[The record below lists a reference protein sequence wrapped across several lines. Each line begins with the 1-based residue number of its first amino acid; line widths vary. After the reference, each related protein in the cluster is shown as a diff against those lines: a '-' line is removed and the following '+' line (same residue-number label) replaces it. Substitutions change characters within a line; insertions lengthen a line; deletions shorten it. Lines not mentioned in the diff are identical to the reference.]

1 MRDELYSLGQA
12 HGEFLRLCHDFRDEA
27 WEDEYE
33 KSDLEDALLRCVESF
48 LGYYARLSLFAF
60 PVANSRDKPKV
71 RIHRKARGKAIRAA
85 LKIDATH
92 PLGRRTSRNRWA
104 HADEW
109 LDDTL
114 LTAPRRRIVLQ
125 FVGDIS
131 ELRDVDVRRVLRLV
145 DPFHGE
151 AYLLGEQLLIRE
163 LVDEADSIFELLETA
178 IQDLQETLGEG
189 SVIWG
194 PTLDEPSEEAE

>member
-1 MRDELYSLGQA
+1 MAHQSLGC
-12 HGEFLRLCHDFRDEA
+12 EEA

-33 KSDLEDALLRCVESF
+33 KSDLEDARCVESF
-48 LGYYARLSLFAF
+48 LGYYARVSLFAF
-60 PVANSRDKPKV
+60 PVESSRDGPKV

-85 LKIDATH
+85 LRIDNTH
-92 PLGRRTSRNRWA
+92 ALGQRTGRNRWA

-109 LDDTL
+109 LDRTI
-114 LTAPRRRIVLQ
+114 LTDPGRRIVLQ
-125 FVGDIS
+125 FVGDIK
-131 ELRDVDVRRVLRLV
+131 ELRDVDVRRILRLV

-151 AYLLGEQLLIRE
+151 AYLLGEQLLIRD
-163 LVDEADSIFELLETA
+163 LDEEAGSIFEPLETA
-178 IQDLQETLGEG
+178 IQELQDTLGEQ